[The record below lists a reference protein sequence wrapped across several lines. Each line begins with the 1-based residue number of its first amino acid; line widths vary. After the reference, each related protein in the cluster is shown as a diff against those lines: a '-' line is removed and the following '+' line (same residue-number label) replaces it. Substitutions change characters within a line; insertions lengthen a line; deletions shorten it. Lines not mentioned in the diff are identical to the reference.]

1 MVRWSLRA
9 TRTIPQPE
17 SLEEC
22 QCQGLARPRGDNETS
37 SQSRVGP
44 PQCFETI
51 LIASF
56 AILGRRSETKTLGSR
71 LMETRRGRNPCSARD
86 TWDCVTNLEQRPWL
100 SRIGR
105 IWVNS
110 RAPESL
116 LLFFFFLFFSFPLD
130 RFSSR
135 LSILDGSLN
144 YFIRCPVTT
153 MVNVTWKLF
162 DELANLGDEKEE
174 GRRISRRRLHAWWK
188 FLVVG
193 ERGIALTIRQRSGE
207 ASEF

>member
-1 MVRWSLRA
+1 MAAASIASRKSRILVLEGRIESEFYFPPPYGIHSFWKRMVRRGEREREPVLPYSRGFHLEVNVMVRWSLRA

-86 TWDCVTNLEQRPWL
+86 T
-100 SRIGR
+100 
-105 IWVNS
+105 
-110 RAPESL
+110 
-116 LLFFFFLFFSFPLD
+116 
-130 RFSSR
+130 
-135 LSILDGSLN
+135 
-144 YFIRCPVTT
+144 
-153 MVNVTWKLF
+153 
-162 DELANLGDEKEE
+162 
-174 GRRISRRRLHAWWK
+174 
-188 FLVVG
+188 
-193 ERGIALTIRQRSGE
+193 
-207 ASEF
+207 